1 MRSVVLCWQLE
12 KEETFLKERSKQ
24 DSLCSANPKGGH
36 LKESPVDVGKSWFIF
51 KLVMVNLKF
60 FMLSFFCL

>member
-1 MRSVVLCWQLE
+1 MQKKKKKK
-12 KEETFLKERSKQ
+12 KEGR

-36 LKESPVDVGKSWFIF
+36 LKESPVMGKTWFIF

-60 FMLSFFCL
+60 FMLSFICL

>member
-1 MRSVVLCWQLE
+1 MVEAREGRNV
-12 KEETFLKERSKQ
+12 LKEGW
-24 DSLCSANPKGGH
+24 DSLCSAIAKGGD
-36 LKESPVDVGKSWFIF
+36 LKESPVMGKSWFIF